1 MAEHGRASAAAE
13 EKRHRD
19 AMLRHATGV
28 GRLLERRGDL
38 AGVVAMADL
47 IHESTRW
54 AA

>member
-1 MAEHGRASAAAE
+1 MAKQGRDAAAAE

-19 AMLRHATGV
+19 AMLEHTTRV